1 MKIQLIDSRPGVMKS
16 IVLKE
21 WMRIAL
27 SICLLGLPVILGYFS
42 IQIVEARNTE
52 IAKDLPAP
60 SLGSEF
66 DFSGTTGIEGGE
78 NQSNQA
84 LPASHPGSETHFAAT
99 TSLQAKVALEIS
111 GGAQY
116 SLENQHRKTI
126 VEQQAP
132 TMYADYGDM
141 FTTAQMAIGFASTC
155 ISELFGGFTLHKT
168 GRLIDPATYIHST
181 IR

>member
-60 SLGSEF
+60 ALGSEF
-66 DFSGTTGIEGGE
+66 DFS
-78 NQSNQA
+78 QSTEMGRRKTQSSRA
-84 LPASHPGSETHFAAT
+84 LPETPSGHESRLVAT
-99 TSLQAKVALEIS
+99 TSL
-111 GGAQY
+111 
-116 SLENQHRKTI
+116 
-126 VEQQAP
+126 
-132 TMYADYGDM
+132 
-141 FTTAQMAIGFASTC
+141 
-155 ISELFGGFTLHKT
+155 
-168 GRLIDPATYIHST
+168 
-181 IR
+181 

>member
-52 IAKDLPAP
+52 IAKDLPPPA
-60 SLGSEF
+60 LGSEF
-66 DFSGTTGIEGGE
+66 DLSRTTGIERE
-78 NQSNQA
+78 KAHRIQTV
-84 LPASHPGSETHFAAT
+84 PAGHSGRESRVVAGPSSIANT
-99 TSLQAKVALEIS
+99 ALEIS
-111 GGAQY
+111 GSTRYVPSTQDSGNITQ
-116 SLENQHRKTI
+116 
-126 VEQQAP
+126 EQTPPAFVRH
-132 TMYADYGDM
+132 GDM
-141 FTTAQMAIGFASTC
+141 LAAGQLDSGFARAYL
-155 ISELFGGFTLHKT
+155 ELSGSFSLHKN
-168 GRLIDPATYIHST
+168 GRLIDPASYIHST